1 MGDSILGKRAFLKAT
16 ATLTALGTTVQAGAQ
31 GLRVFGID
39 VPDEIAGLLPTKPLE
54 YVKFAESIIA
64 LEKEADFKRLPSS
77 ILSRKSA
84 SPITALDDTI
94 YQVVLPRL
102 VALIDR
108 SETVD
113 PGLAEKAGGL
123 LAQLHQTQH
132 ELPEAFRLS
141 AVLPP
146 PSDRRSFLRKASF
159 QSEPDVPELQ
169 QDIPMISVEVVQ
181 PLPAP
186 DAPSKPDIPSTPDI
200 PSAPDNAENEDAD
213 APLSRARSF
222 ELLRGEYRRM
232 FRRLEVRRERTDAV
246 DFHLA
251 MIRKS
256 RERYERAGTRTG
268 VPWFFIAV
276 THALESS
283 FNFRAHL
290 HNGDF
295 PLSART
301 RQVPAGRPRVWL
313 PPSDWES
320 SAIDALNLLGFS
332 GQRDWSI
339 ERTLFR
345 LEAYNGFGYRRLGVP
360 TPYLW
365 SFSQHYDR
373 GKFVAD
379 GSFNRSARSQQCGAA
394 VMLKVLDAAGEIDWT
409 VTA

>member
-1 MGDSILGKRAFLKAT
+1 MGHSILGKRAFLKAT
-16 ATLTALGTTVQAGAQ
+16 AAGAAFGAAGQ
-31 GLRVFGID
+31 ASAQNLRVFGID
-39 VPDEIAGLLPTKPLE
+39 VPGEIADLLPAKPLE
-54 YVKFAESIIA
+54 YIRFAESVIA
-64 LEKEADFKRLPSS
+64 LEKEADRRRLPES
-77 ILSRKSA
+77 ILSPKTA

-94 YQVVLPRL
+94 YQIVLPRL

-108 SETVD
+108 SETIN
-113 PGLAEKAGGL
+113 PELAEKAGGL

-132 ELPEAFRLS
+132 ELPEALRLG
-141 AVLPP
+141 AAM
-146 PSDRRSFLRKASF
+146 PSSPDRRGFLRQVSF
-159 QSEPDVPELQ
+159 QAEPDGVGLL
-169 QDIPMISVEVVQ
+169 QDIPTVSVEVIQ
-181 PLPAP
+181 PLPVPETPPVVSP
-186 DAPSKPDIPSTPDI
+186 DPLPSPADAD
-200 PSAPDNAENEDAD
+200 AEGAAD
-213 APLSRARSF
+213 APLSRAKSF

-232 FRRLEVRRERTDAV
+232 FGNLEVRGERDEMV
-246 DFHLA
+246 DFHIA

-256 RERYERAGTRTG
+256 RDRYERAGTRTG

-295 PLSART
+295 PLSTRT

-332 GQRDWSI
+332 GQSDWSL
-339 ERTLFR
+339 ERTLHR

-394 VMLKVLDAAGEIDWT
+394 VMLKRLDAAGEIAWMRA
-409 VTA
+409 TA

>member
-1 MGDSILGKRAFLKAT
+1 MGDSILGKRAFLKVAGGL
-16 ATLTALGTTVQAGAQ
+16 ATLGAAGQARAQ
-31 GLRVFGID
+31 DLRVFGLDI
-39 VPDEIAGLLPTKPLE
+39 PEELAGLLPSKPLE
-54 YVKFAESIIA
+54 YVKLAEAITT
-64 LEKEADFKRLPSS
+64 LEKEADFKRLPASS
-77 ILSRKSA
+77 LSRKA
-84 SPITALDDTI
+84 GSPIAVLDDAI

-108 SETVD
+108 SEAVD
-113 PGLAEKAGGL
+113 PGLADKAGSL

-132 ELPEAFRLS
+132 ELPEALRLS
-141 AVLPP
+141 MLRP
-146 PSDRRSFLRKASF
+146 PSTDRRALF
-159 QSEPDVPELQ
+159 QRIAFQAEPGAPLVPPVEEV
-169 QDIPMISVEVVQ
+169 PMVSVEVVQ

-186 DAPSKPDIPSTPDI
+186 VLLPDAADAPSPETPD
-200 PSAPDNAENEDAD
+200 DASDD
-213 APLSRARSF
+213 APLSRAKSF

-232 FRRLEVRRERTDAV
+232 FGNLEVRGERQDAV
-246 DFHLA
+246 DFHIA

-256 RERYERAGTRTG
+256 RDRYERAGVRTG

-332 GQRDWSI
+332 GQSDWSL
-339 ERTLFR
+339 ERTLHR
-345 LEAYNGFGYRRLGVP
+345 LEAYNGFGYRRVGVP

-379 GSFNRSARSQQCGAA
+379 GSFSRNARSQQCGAA
-394 VMLKVLDAAGEIDWT
+394 VMLKRLDVAGEIAWT
-409 VTA
+409 GTAA

>member
-1 MGDSILGKRAFLKAT
+1 MEHGVLGKRAFLKAS
-16 ATLTALGTTVQAGAQ
+16 AALAALGLANQASGQ
-31 GLRVFGID
+31 ERRLFGVK
-39 VPDEIAGLLPTKPLE
+39 VPGQIAHLLPAKPFE
-54 YVKFAESIIA
+54 YASLAESIIT
-64 LEKEADFKRLPSS
+64 LEKEADGKRLPQSS
-77 ILSRKSA
+77 LTPKSL
-84 SPITALDDTI
+84 SPIAALDDTI
-94 YQVVLPRL
+94 YQIVLPRL

-108 SETVD
+108 TEALD
-113 PGLAEKAGGL
+113 LGLAEKAGGL

-132 ELPEAFRLS
+132 ELPEVFRVSMLRP
-141 AVLPP
+141 A
-146 PSDRRSFLRKASF
+146 PSDRRGWLRQVAF
-159 QSEPDVPELQ
+159 QVEPGAAQE
-169 QDIPMISVEVVQ
+169 DIPMVSGEVVQ
-181 PLPAP
+181 PMPAP
-186 DAPSKPDIPSTPDI
+186 PSAEDPASAMPDI
-200 PSAPDNAENEDAD
+200 APGEDSD
-213 APLSRARSF
+213 APLSRARTF
-222 ELLRGEYRRM
+222 DPLRGEYRRM
-232 FRRLEVRRERTDAV
+232 FKSLSVRPERSEAV
-246 DFHLA
+246 DFHIA

-256 RERYERAGTRTG
+256 RDRYERTEARTG
-268 VPWFFIAV
+268 VPWYFIAV

-320 SAIDALNLLGFS
+320 SAIDALNLLGYTS
-332 GQRDWSI
+332 QTDWGL

-379 GSFNRSARSQQCGAA
+379 GKFNNTARSQQCGAA
-394 VMLKVLDAAGEIDWT
+394 VMLKMLDLAGDIRWSDS
-409 VTA
+409 V